1 MGECEPD
8 EIDDWHRDN
17 EAGRKFKS
25 GGGSGSG
32 SDHGS
37 GDGGVWWEFQGPGA
51 WERYDD
57 SVALLIETAFA
68 AADGSPVT
76 SPTSGATTPST
87 GTAWSKSTSKPRS
100 AG

>member
-32 SDHGS
+32 SGSGSDHGS
-37 GDGGVWWEFQGPGA
+37 GDGRVWWEFQGPGA

-76 SPTSGATTPST
+76 FSNQ
-87 GTAWSKSTSKPRS
+87 
-100 AG
+100 